1 MDVQACLETL
11 VRGRGPDRDLPY
23 PIARRL
29 FDAVLGGGLGDLEL
43 GAVLVAMRIKGPSVD
58 ELRAGLDAL
67 APLMCSVP
75 VDPARPV
82 VAIPSYGGPPGTPD
96 LVPLLACLVAGAG
109 VQVVIHGVT
118 SDPHR
123 TTTAQVMR
131 ALGLGPVVDVGQA
144 QATIARGDPAF
155 VPIGTLCPRLEALLS
170 LGARLGAGHVGH
182 LLATLLDP
190 TDAPG
195 CLRLACA
202 SGRGEPSLP
211 QGLFERTGRPGL
223 VLDGVDGEVVSSAL
237 SGSRIDW
244 VHGGRTELLVPRGEH
259 APRDPPVL
267 PEPRDAPATARWIQS
282 VLAGERPVPGP
293 IALQASAVLHA
304 VGLVTMRRAAVAA

>member
-1 MDVQACLETL
+1 MDVQPCLETI

-23 PIARRL
+23 ALARRV
-29 FDAVLGGGLGDLEL
+29 FDAALGGEIADLEL
-43 GAVLVAMRIKGPSVD
+43 GAMLVAMRMKGPSAD

-67 APLMCSVP
+67 APLLRVVP

-82 VAIPSYGGPPGTPD
+82 VAIPSYGGALDTAN

-118 SDPHR
+118 SDPDC

-131 ALGLGPVVDVGQA
+131 AMGLAPVGDLGQA

-155 VPIGTLCPRLEALLS
+155 VPVGTLCPPLEGLLS
-170 LGARLGAGHVGH
+170 LRTRLGVRHVGH

-190 TDAPG
+190 TDAAR
-195 CLRLACA
+195 CLRLACPP
-202 SGRGEPSLP
+202 GRREPSLP
-211 QGLFERTGRPGL
+211 RGLLERTGRSWL
-223 VLDGVDGEVVSSAL
+223 VQDGVDGEAVASAV

-244 VHGGRTELLVPRGEH
+244 VHDGRTEVLVPRGERV
-259 APRDPPVL
+259 PRDPPVL
-267 PEPRDAPATARWIQS
+267 PEPRDASATARWIQS
-282 VLAGERPVPGP
+282 VLAGERPVPGT

-304 VGLVTMRRAAVAA
+304 VGLAPMRRAAVAA

>member
-1 MDVQACLETL
+1 MDVQPCLATL

-23 PIARRL
+23 PVARRL
-29 FDAVLGGGLGDLEL
+29 FDAVLGGGLADLEL
-43 GAVLVAMRIKGPSVD
+43 GAVLVAMRMKGPSLD
-58 ELRAGLDAL
+58 EVQAGLDAL
-67 APLMCSVP
+67 APLLRSVP

-82 VAIPSYGGPPGTPD
+82 VAIPSYGGALETAN

-118 SDPHR
+118 ADPHR
-123 TTTAQVMR
+123 TTTAQIMR
-131 ALGLGPVVDVGQA
+131 AMGLGPVADVGQA

-155 VPIGTLCPRLEALLS
+155 VPVGTLCPRLEALLA
-170 LGARLGAGHVGH
+170 LGARLGVRHVGH

-211 QGLFERTGRPGL
+211 HGLFERTGRPGL

-267 PEPRDAPATARWIQS
+267 PDPRDAPATARWIQS